1 MWYEIERNLNSFII
15 SNTGSKDLYLTLF
28 LSEKCDIDVNYKV
41 CIEEVIIRVGDSYT
55 FNLPIKDGLY
65 KLLLT
70 DKEGNYQELFIPQY
84 LELLSSLVEDINYV
98 LCGCNCKDCDDC
110 DNCDG
115 DAEILSVL
123 LKILSYI
130 SINKNKYEKALASS
144 NACVE
149 CDILESNLCTLI
161 NENISENK
169 SGDLNSQ
176 LKQWP
181 IQLHLISPAAP
192 YYEESDLLLAADC
205 TAFAMGDFHTNYL
218 KGKSV
223 AIACPKLDSDQDV
236 YVKKV
241 RQLIDHAKVK
251 SITVL
256 VMEVPCCMGLV
267 QTVREALSQSELK
280 PPVKIKIVGL
290 KGNIKDEIML

>member
-1 MWYEIERNLNSFII
+1 M
-15 SNTGSKDLYLTLF
+15 TGCPGSKAM
-28 LSEKCDIDVNYKV
+28 
-41 CIEEVIIRVGDSYT
+41 
-55 FNLPIKDGLY
+55 
-65 KLLLT
+65 
-70 DKEGNYQELFIPQY
+70 
-84 LELLSSLVEDINYV
+84 SL
-98 LCGCNCKDCDDC
+98 
-110 DNCDG
+110 
-115 DAEILSVL
+115 
-123 LKILSYI
+123 
-130 SINKNKYEKALASS
+130 
-144 NACVE
+144 
-149 CDILESNLCTLI
+149 

-192 YYEESDLLLAADC
+192 YYVESDLLLAADC

-280 PPVKIKIVGL
+280 PPVKVKIVGL

>member
-1 MWYEIERNLNSFII
+1 M
-15 SNTGSKDLYLTLF
+15 TGCPGSKAM
-28 LSEKCDIDVNYKV
+28 
-41 CIEEVIIRVGDSYT
+41 
-55 FNLPIKDGLY
+55 
-65 KLLLT
+65 
-70 DKEGNYQELFIPQY
+70 
-84 LELLSSLVEDINYV
+84 SL
-98 LCGCNCKDCDDC
+98 
-110 DNCDG
+110 
-115 DAEILSVL
+115 
-123 LKILSYI
+123 
-130 SINKNKYEKALASS
+130 
-144 NACVE
+144 
-149 CDILESNLCTLI
+149 

-280 PPVKIKIVGL
+280 PPVKILVVGL

>member
-1 MWYEIERNLNSFII
+1 M
-15 SNTGSKDLYLTLF
+15 TGCPGSKAM
-28 LSEKCDIDVNYKV
+28 
-41 CIEEVIIRVGDSYT
+41 
-55 FNLPIKDGLY
+55 
-65 KLLLT
+65 
-70 DKEGNYQELFIPQY
+70 
-84 LELLSSLVEDINYV
+84 SL
-98 LCGCNCKDCDDC
+98 
-110 DNCDG
+110 
-115 DAEILSVL
+115 
-123 LKILSYI
+123 
-130 SINKNKYEKALASS
+130 
-144 NACVE
+144 
-149 CDILESNLCTLI
+149 

-205 TAFAMGDFHTNYL
+205 TAFAMGDFHTNHL

-223 AIACPKLDSDQDV
+223 AIACPKLDAE
-236 YVKKV
+236 
-241 RQLIDHAKVK
+241 QLIDHAKVK

>member
-1 MWYEIERNLNSFII
+1 M
-15 SNTGSKDLYLTLF
+15 TGCPGSKAM
-28 LSEKCDIDVNYKV
+28 
-41 CIEEVIIRVGDSYT
+41 
-55 FNLPIKDGLY
+55 
-65 KLLLT
+65 
-70 DKEGNYQELFIPQY
+70 
-84 LELLSSLVEDINYV
+84 SL
-98 LCGCNCKDCDDC
+98 
-110 DNCDG
+110 
-115 DAEILSVL
+115 
-123 LKILSYI
+123 
-130 SINKNKYEKALASS
+130 
-144 NACVE
+144 
-149 CDILESNLCTLI
+149 

-223 AIACPKLDSDQDV
+223 AIACPKLDSDQLI

-241 RQLIDHAKVK
+241 KQLIDHAKVK

-267 QTVREALSQSELK
+267 QTVREALGQSELK

>member
-1 MWYEIERNLNSFII
+1 M
-15 SNTGSKDLYLTLF
+15 TGCPGSKAM
-28 LSEKCDIDVNYKV
+28 
-41 CIEEVIIRVGDSYT
+41 
-55 FNLPIKDGLY
+55 
-65 KLLLT
+65 
-70 DKEGNYQELFIPQY
+70 
-84 LELLSSLVEDINYV
+84 SL
-98 LCGCNCKDCDDC
+98 
-110 DNCDG
+110 
-115 DAEILSVL
+115 
-123 LKILSYI
+123 
-130 SINKNKYEKALASS
+130 
-144 NACVE
+144 
-149 CDILESNLCTLI
+149 

-192 YYEESDLLLAADC
+192 YYEGSDLLLAADC

>member
-1 MWYEIERNLNSFII
+1 MAGCPE
-15 SNTGSKDLYLTLF
+15 SKAM
-28 LSEKCDIDVNYKV
+28 
-41 CIEEVIIRVGDSYT
+41 
-55 FNLPIKDGLY
+55 
-65 KLLLT
+65 
-70 DKEGNYQELFIPQY
+70 
-84 LELLSSLVEDINYV
+84 SL
-98 LCGCNCKDCDDC
+98 
-110 DNCDG
+110 
-115 DAEILSVL
+115 
-123 LKILSYI
+123 
-130 SINKNKYEKALASS
+130 
-144 NACVE
+144 
-149 CDILESNLCTLI
+149 

-181 IQLHLISPAAP
+181 IQLHLISPAAA
-192 YYEESDLLLAADC
+192 YYVESDLLFAADC
-205 TAFAMGDFHTNYL
+205 TAFAMGDFHTDYL
-218 KGKSV
+218 KGKSA

-290 KGNIKDEIML
+290 NGNIKDKIIL

>member
-1 MWYEIERNLNSFII
+1 M
-15 SNTGSKDLYLTLF
+15 TGCPGSKAM
-28 LSEKCDIDVNYKV
+28 
-41 CIEEVIIRVGDSYT
+41 
-55 FNLPIKDGLY
+55 
-65 KLLLT
+65 
-70 DKEGNYQELFIPQY
+70 
-84 LELLSSLVEDINYV
+84 SL
-98 LCGCNCKDCDDC
+98 
-110 DNCDG
+110 
-115 DAEILSVL
+115 
-123 LKILSYI
+123 
-130 SINKNKYEKALASS
+130 
-144 NACVE
+144 
-149 CDILESNLCTLI
+149 

-290 KGNIKDEIML
+290 NGNVKDEIML

>member
-1 MWYEIERNLNSFII
+1 M
-15 SNTGSKDLYLTLF
+15 TGCPGSKAM
-28 LSEKCDIDVNYKV
+28 
-41 CIEEVIIRVGDSYT
+41 
-55 FNLPIKDGLY
+55 
-65 KLLLT
+65 
-70 DKEGNYQELFIPQY
+70 
-84 LELLSSLVEDINYV
+84 SL
-98 LCGCNCKDCDDC
+98 
-110 DNCDG
+110 
-115 DAEILSVL
+115 
-123 LKILSYI
+123 
-130 SINKNKYEKALASS
+130 
-144 NACVE
+144 
-149 CDILESNLCTLI
+149 

-181 IQLHLISPAAP
+181 IQLYLISPAAP

>member
-1 MWYEIERNLNSFII
+1 M
-15 SNTGSKDLYLTLF
+15 TGCPGSKAM
-28 LSEKCDIDVNYKV
+28 
-41 CIEEVIIRVGDSYT
+41 
-55 FNLPIKDGLY
+55 
-65 KLLLT
+65 
-70 DKEGNYQELFIPQY
+70 
-84 LELLSSLVEDINYV
+84 SL
-98 LCGCNCKDCDDC
+98 
-110 DNCDG
+110 
-115 DAEILSVL
+115 
-123 LKILSYI
+123 
-130 SINKNKYEKALASS
+130 
-144 NACVE
+144 
-149 CDILESNLCTLI
+149 

-181 IQLHLISPAAP
+181 IQLHLISLAAP